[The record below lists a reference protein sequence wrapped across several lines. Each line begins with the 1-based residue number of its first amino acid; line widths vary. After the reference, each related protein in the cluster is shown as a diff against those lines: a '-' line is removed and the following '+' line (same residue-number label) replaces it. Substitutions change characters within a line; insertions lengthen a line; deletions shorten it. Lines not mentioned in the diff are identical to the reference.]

1 MIARATGLIPR
12 GATVAAV
19 AGAMALALAGC
30 TSLQDA
36 VGLGKSSPDEF
47 DVVRHAALAVPP
59 NYDLRPPT
67 PGAPRPQQISPRE
80 IAREALLGP
89 GAANPAPTP
98 AQAAG
103 AGGMR
108 QTPGERALL
117 RQSGVAEVPVNI
129 REVVRIEAAALGVQD
144 RSFTDSLLFWK
155 QPDKDQVLDPVAE
168 AERLKRAREG
178 GQTVSGDSGV
188 VIKRKKSGLFGGR
201 LF

>member
-47 DVVRHAALAVPP
+47 AVVRHAALAVPP

-89 GAANPAPTP
+89 GAANPAP
-98 AQAAG
+98 AQAPG

-155 QPDKDQVLDPVAE
+155 QPDKDEVLDPVAE
-168 AERLKRAREG
+168 AERLRRERDG
-178 GQTVSGDSGV
+178 EQPLSGDSGV

>member
-1 MIARATGLIPR
+1 MIARAIALIPR
-12 GATVAAV
+12 GAMVA
-19 AGAMALALAGC
+19 ALALALGGC
-30 TSLQDA
+30 SGLQNA
-36 VGLGKSSPDEF
+36 FGLGKNSPDEF

-59 NYDLRPPT
+59 NYDLRPPA

-80 IAREALLGP
+80 VAREALLGP
-89 GAANPAPTP
+89 SASQPAAAPA
-98 AQAAG
+98 AAPS

-117 RQSGVAEVPVNI
+117 LQSGAGEVPVNI

-144 RSFTDSLLFWK
+144 RTFTDSLLFWK
-155 QPDKDQVLDPVAE
+155 APDKDQVLDPVAE
-168 AERLKRAREG
+168 AERLKRQQEG
-178 GQTVSGDSGV
+178 APAVPVDSGV

>member
-1 MIARATGLIPR
+1 MIVLPSGAIPR
-12 GATVAAV
+12 RAMVTAV

-30 TSLQDA
+30 TSLQSA
-36 VGLGKSSPDEF
+36 IGLGKSSPDEF

-89 GAANPAPTP
+89 GAANPAP
-98 AQAAG
+98 AQAPG

-155 QPDKDQVLDPVAE
+155 QPDKDEVLDPVAE
-168 AERLKRAREG
+168 AERLRRERDG
-178 GQTVSGDSGV
+178 EQPLSGDSGV

>member
-1 MIARATGLIPR
+1 M
-12 GATVAAV
+12 AAAFV
-19 AGAMALALAGC
+19 ALAGC

-36 VGLGKSSPDEF
+36 IGLGKSSPDEF

-89 GAANPAPTP
+89 SAANAAP

-155 QPDKDQVLDPVAE
+155 QPDKHAVLDPVAE
-168 AERLKRAREG
+168 AERLRRERDG
-178 GQTVSGDSGV
+178 EQPVSGNSGV

>member
-1 MIARATGLIPR
+1 MIARATAPLSR
-12 GATVAAV
+12 RAMVAAI
-19 AGAMALALAGC
+19 ALALGAC
-30 TSLQDA
+30 SSLENA

-59 NYDLRPPT
+59 NYDLRPPA

-80 IAREALLGP
+80 VAREALLGQ
-89 GAANPAPTP
+89 GASQAQPAPAP
-98 AQAAG
+98 EPS

-117 RQSGVAEVPVNI
+117 RQSGVGEVPVNI

-144 RSFTDSLLFWK
+144 RTFTDSLLFWK
-155 QPDKDQVLDPVAE
+155 APDKDKVLDPVAE
-168 AERLKRAREG
+168 AARLKRQQEG
-178 GQTVSGDSGV
+178 APPVPGDSGV
-188 VIKRKKSGLFGGR
+188 VIKRKKSGLFGGS